1 MESANNNR
9 ERHSFF
15 LNMGPQ
21 HPSTHGVLRLLLEMD
36 GEYVLEPEPVLGYS
50 HRIQEKMGESRTW
63 AGFMPNTGRLDYLSA
78 LIYNHGYVG
87 LIERMAGIEAPP
99 RAEYIRVIT
108 SELNRI
114 SSHLLWLGAFL
125 LDLGAFTPI
134 LYTFDDREQILDIL
148 EDVTGARLTYCY
160 FRVGGVCR
168 DVDDRFV
175 DATRAFVSRLR
186 SRFSI
191 YEKLVTS
198 NIIFIKRVKDIVRFT
213 PDMALRYGATGPIL
227 RGTGVSYDIRRNEPY
242 SVYPELEFDIP
253 VGERGD
259 CMDVYLV
266 RVREMEQSLRIIE
279 QALERLPE
287 GPFRV
292 KVPRRLKLPKGDVS
306 FSVESARGEL
316 AYYLVSD
323 GSDVPYR
330 LKVRSPSFSNLSL
343 LPELCRNM
351 LLSDLVMVLGT
362 IDPVIPEID
371 R

>member
-1 MESANNNR
+1 METATKNH

-36 GEYVLEPEPVLGYS
+36 GEYVLGAEPVLGYS

-63 AGFMPNTGRLDYLSA
+63 AGFMANTGRLDYLSA

-87 LIERMAGIEAPP
+87 LIERMAGIEPP
-99 RAEYIRVIT
+99 ARAEYIRVIT

-114 SSHLLWLGAFL
+114 SSHLLWLGAYL

-148 EDVTGARLTYCY
+148 EDITGARLTYSY

-168 DVDDRFV
+168 DVDGKFIE
-175 DATRAFVSRLR
+175 ATRAFVERLR
-186 SRFSI
+186 GRFSM
-191 YEKLVTS
+191 YEELVTS
-198 NIIFIKRVKDIVRFT
+198 NIIFINRVKDIARFT
-213 PDMALRYGATGPIL
+213 PAMAIRYGATGPVL
-227 RGTGVSYDIRRNEPY
+227 RATGVSYDIRRNEPY
-242 SVYPELEFDIP
+242 SVYPELDFEIP
-253 VGERGD
+253 VGSSGD
-259 CMDVYLV
+259 CMDVYMV
-266 RVREMEQSLRIIE
+266 RVKEMEQSLRIIE

-292 KVPRRLKLPKGDVS
+292 KVPRRMKLPKGDAS

-316 AYYLVSD
+316 TYYLVSD

-330 LKVRSPSFSNLSL
+330 LKVRTPSFSNLSL
-343 LPELCRNM
+343 LPELSRNM
-351 LLSDLVMVLGT
+351 LLSDLVMALGT
-362 IDPVIPEID
+362 LDPVIPEID